1 MFDSTSLNLLALSGI
16 GGASPLAAAAQNSQ
30 TPEFNIS
37 LPGFDKL
44 KAQQSYIECMSK
56 GGTSDSCGLSAT
68 QAALPAGTQTSPAPS
83 SGASILDS
91 AKCWLNAW
99 TIEDIK
105 KCSGGT
111 KTGADSVN
119 NGSSIFGDLSKLATI
134 AIGIIFIAGA
144 VFLLRSP
151 ISIVTDAAGKLAKG
165 E

>member
-1 MFDSTSLNLLALSGI
+1 MFDTSPLTLFALSGI
-16 GGASPLAAAAQNSQ
+16 GGANQFASAQ
-30 TPEFNIS
+30 TMPEFNIS

-44 KAQQSYIECMSK
+44 KAQQSYIECMAK
-56 GGTSDSCGLSAT
+56 GGTADSCGLSAT
-68 QAALPAGTQTSPAPS
+68 QSALPSGTQITPTKS

-111 KTGADSVN
+111 KAGADAVN
-119 NGSSIFGDLSKLATI
+119 SGSSIFGDLSKLATI